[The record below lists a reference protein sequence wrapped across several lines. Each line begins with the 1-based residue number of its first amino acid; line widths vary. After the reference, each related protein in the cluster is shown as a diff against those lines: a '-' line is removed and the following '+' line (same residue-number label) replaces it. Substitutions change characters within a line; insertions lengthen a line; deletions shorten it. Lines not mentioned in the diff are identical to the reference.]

1 MGPTPAV
8 ERGEMLRKV
17 AVRLRARTDEL
28 AEIMTL

>member
-1 MGPTPAV
+1 MGLDA
-8 ERGEMLRKV
+8 RGRARRERKV